1 MERLRKFFL
10 MTTPFVMVSAVLMLI
25 YGDLEKPLVLYFWG
39 AVIVYFFIGKSL
51 FSEDN
56 ENYKYE
62 VKDNKNNNED
72 EDTYKAFQRR
82 DDEMFENNP
91 GIGIAEA
98 QIGLLTKDSAP
109 YYNMFDN

>member
-51 FSEDN
+51 FSEDD

-62 VKDNKNNNED
+62 VKENKNNNED
-72 EDTYKAFQRR
+72 EDDEINDIAQAIGGILTYKNALYYEIF
-82 DDEMFENNP
+82 NN
-91 GIGIAEA
+91 
-98 QIGLLTKDSAP
+98 K
-109 YYNMFDN
+109 